1 MSSER
6 EARWDDWEDAALLFL
21 QQEGLTEVARNYRI
35 REGEIDLIMRDQT
48 HLIFVEV
55 RQRKPSRFGNAAAT
69 VSVSKQQKL
78 LRAAAAFL
86 QEHKNL
92 RELPCRF
99 DVLAY
104 NGNHLQNTRP
114 YWIKNAF
121 GE

>member
-1 MSSER
+1 MSSAR
-6 EARWDDWEDAALLFL
+6 EARWEDWEDAALLFL

-78 LRAAAAFL
+78 LRAAEAFL

-92 RELPCRF
+92 RELLCRF